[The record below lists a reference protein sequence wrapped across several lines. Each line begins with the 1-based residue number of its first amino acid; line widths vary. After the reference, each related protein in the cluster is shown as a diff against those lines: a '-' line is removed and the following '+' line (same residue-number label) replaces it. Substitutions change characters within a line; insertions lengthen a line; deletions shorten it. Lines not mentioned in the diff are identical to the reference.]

1 MWQRIVLYCI
11 ARLSLVLSV
20 FRLFFLVFVC
30 RSHEYHIVR
39 CYILLRPYDF
49 CYGAWQHDSSD
60 SVVRGSEQI
69 KRQRE
74 KTRQFEHSGWCMGF
88 LKIESKSKSR
98 TKRYEQKKNILC
110 WLLLPLRIRTI
121 HNAYTYRCVYDFMS
135 VILDAQC
142 SVRVNFGVILMRTGH
157 ETNRYNDY
165 SCLRIQQSFAC
176 ALFINFNIFFP
187 LIFVRY
193 SGIFN
198 KCSSSYRGHV

>member
-49 CYGAWQHDSSD
+49 CNGAWQHDSSD

-98 TKRYEQKKNILC
+98 TKRYEQKRTYYAGSSCHTDHSQCLHISMRI
-110 WLLLPLRIRTI
+110 WLYECDSRCAMLGSCELWC
-121 HNAYTYRCVYDFMS
+121 HSNAYGTR
-135 VILDAQC
+135 
-142 SVRVNFGVILMRTGH
+142 N
-157 ETNRYNDY
+157 E
-165 SCLRIQQSFAC
+165 
-176 ALFINFNIFFP
+176 
-187 LIFVRY
+187 
-193 SGIFN
+193 
-198 KCSSSYRGHV
+198 